1 MPRPRALGMNGGIR
15 TKIQNPLA
23 VTRYGEP

>member
-1 MPRPRALGMNGGIR
+1 MPRPHAPGMNGGIR
-15 TKIQNPLA
+15 TNIQNPLA